1 MGIYLNPG
9 TNRFKEALNSQIYVD
24 KTPMI
29 ADVNSLVNTSGK
41 YLCVS
46 RPRRF
51 GKSMAAAMLGAYY
64 GPNEENREIFAEL
77 KLANCPNWD
86 AYLGL
91 FNVLH
96 ITLTQFLRR
105 GDSFP
110 QNLER
115 MQALIGRDFRKVFPD
130 VEFFDINDL
139 IASLQD
145 IYATQDKQFVIIIDE
160 WDAIFREYPNDV
172 QAQKDYLD
180 FLRNL
185 LKDQDYVAL
194 AYMTG
199 ILPVKKYGKHSA
211 LNMFTEYSMIAP
223 LMLAPYTG
231 FTEDEVRQLC
241 REFGMD
247 FERIREWYDGYLVT
261 SDSVV
266 DDDFRMS
273 QDPNKT
279 RPPSTI
285 YHLYAPLSVVK
296 AVSTGAIQNWWN
308 KTETYEALAEYIRM
322 DFDGMK
328 ETVARLMEGEH
339 IPVNLGTYS
348 NDMTTMTCRDDI
360 LALLIHLGYLG
371 YDQTEG
377 RVFIPNREILDEYR
391 NSTKTGDW
399 SSTFRALR
407 NSRRLVAATEAG
419 DAETIAELVEAAHD
433 KAGNRTYNSEAA
445 LSYAIQ
451 LAYYAAQD
459 DYTLFPEVDTGR
471 GFADLLYLPKHPG
484 KPAMLIEL
492 KYNQNAHTAIDQIQR
507 QRYPDRL
514 EQYKGNII
522 LVGINYDRSASP
534 SAPDFKHHSCQ
545 VLRA

>member
-9 TNRFKEALNSQIYVD
+9 TKRFREALNSQIYVD
-24 KTPMI
+24 KTAMV
-29 ADVNSLVNTSGK
+29 ADVNALVNTVGK

-51 GKSMAAAMLGAYY
+51 GKSMTAAMLAAYY
-64 GPNEENREIFAEL
+64 GPNGNSRSLFENRL
-77 KLANCPNWD
+77 LAQCPDWD
-86 AYLGL
+86 KYLGKFDVIRL
-91 FNVLH
+91 VLTDFINH
-96 ITLTQFLRR
+96 DRSMKECINLITKRVLDDLGEQYPTVHY
-105 GDSFP
+105 D
-110 QNLER
+110 NN
-115 MQALIGRDFRKVFPD
+115 DFVF
-130 VEFFDINDL
+130 
-139 IASLQD
+139 SLAKFCNHSD
-145 IYATQDKQFVIIIDE
+145 RQFVIIIDE

-241 REFGMD
+241 REFGRSFD
-247 FERIREWYDGYLVT
+247 DIKAWYDGYQVT
-261 SDSVV
+261 DAVPA
-266 DDDFRMS
+266 
-273 QDPNKT
+273 DPEGLGLKPNL
-279 RPPSTI
+279 
-285 YHLYAPLSVVK
+285 YHLYAPLSVVR

-339 IPVNLGTYS
+339 IPVSLGTYS

-371 YDQTEG
+371 YDQAEG
-377 RVFIPNREILDEYR
+377 RVFIPNREILDEYK
-391 NSTKTGDW
+391 NSTQTRDW
-399 SSTFRALR
+399 SSTFRALK

-471 GFADLLYLPKHPG
+471 GFADLLYIPKHPG

-492 KYNQNAHTAIDQIQR
+492 KYEQDARTAIDQIQR

-545 VLRA
+545 VLKA